1 MSKREFCDL
10 LFWYISDGFIKVDIE
25 IEDDTY
31 MYDFNTD
38 YLFLANDYFTLTN
51 EGAMSFRINYKDVK
65 SIVC

>member
-1 MSKREFCDL
+1 MSKTRFCNL
-10 LFWYISDGFIKVDIE
+10 LFRYISEGFITVDIE
-25 IEDDTY
+25 TKNDTY

-65 SIVC
+65 SIIC